1 MLIKKIIHMKKINH
15 VVLVLVLS
23 CFCILQV
30 QVTSKIT
37 VNSIFSENIISII
50 NLPTYNAKLQSRD
63 EFVYILPLG
72 LTLDLKALV
81 FNDLSFNE
89 LLTDRTALDNGYLF
103 ARMVNDI
110 LVFKGDSY
118 AQGGA
123 LERFGNQSKLLYSP
137 TYANSFGL
145 TGMIPSPERISWK
158 NFNKVQKGKVKYALN
173 LSLGRLNLERG
184 WLDVNSLRDA
194 DLPSGSSIIIGLILT
209 NKLQLN
215 LYREGSLNEKI
226 KDDNISII
234 GFICVV
240 I

>member
-30 QVTSKIT
+30 QVTSAQEPKIT

-89 LLTDRTALDNGYLF
+89 LLTDRTALDNGYLCP
-103 ARMVNDI
+103 RRSV
-110 LVFKGDSY
+110 
-118 AQGGA
+118 
-123 LERFGNQSKLLYSP
+123 R
-137 TYANSFGL
+137 
-145 TGMIPSPERISWK
+145 
-158 NFNKVQKGKVKYALN
+158 
-173 LSLGRLNLERG
+173 
-184 WLDVNSLRDA
+184 
-194 DLPSGSSIIIGLILT
+194 
-209 NKLQLN
+209 
-215 LYREGSLNEKI
+215 KI
-226 KDDNISII
+226 R
-234 GFICVV
+234 
-240 I
+240 